1 MPVLTEQPT
10 MGDVLKYEVNP
21 NYTREVVT
29 LLAGMPYPVGAVVG
43 RITASGKYKL
53 ATSGGT
59 DGAQTAAAVLLY
71 AVDATLADAVGIVVA
86 RGPAIVSRAGL
97 ASGEQEAAK
106 TAALRAFVTG
116 VFVIGAQW
124 ARSLGTFQIPKSF
137 NLVILDSSV

>member
-1 MPVLTEQPT
+1 MPVLTEPPS

-29 LLAGMPYPVGAVVG
+29 LLAGMPYPVGAVLG

-59 DGAQTAAAVLLY
+59 DGAQTASAVLLY
-71 AVDATLADAVGIVVA
+71 PVDATLADAVGIVVA

-97 ASGEQEAAK
+97 AYDATVDDAAK
-106 TAALRAFVTG
+106 ITTKIGQLAAVGIVARDG
-116 VFVIGAQW
+116 V
-124 ARSLGTFQIPKSF
+124 
-137 NLVILDSSV
+137 